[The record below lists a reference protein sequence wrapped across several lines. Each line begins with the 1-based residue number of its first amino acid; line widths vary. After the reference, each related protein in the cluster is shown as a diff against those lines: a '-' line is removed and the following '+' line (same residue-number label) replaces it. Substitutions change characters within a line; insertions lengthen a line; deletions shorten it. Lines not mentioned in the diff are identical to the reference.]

1 MASSST
7 YIALTFDDGTLEQ
20 YHVIKILSKFKIKC
34 TIFCVTHLKKHPYTN
49 EQLLASEHE
58 KIQELHDLGHEIGS
72 HTCTHPRLIDVSP
85 EKLVFELRVSKKK
98 LESIVGSEIMGF
110 AYPYSLLNSKVKE
123 EVKKYYSYART
134 GLYKLQLWTKETDL
148 YRIPSFG
155 FKKALTLPFSQIE
168 IKHRKEPIIAV
179 IMLHN
184 IQRHLLLFLIHY
196 LRFSLRAK
204 FITMSEAIS
213 IFRSHDSFK

>member
-1 MASSST
+1 MAIF
-7 YIALTFDDGTLEQ
+7 IALTFDDGTYHQ
-20 YHVIKILSKFKIKC
+20 YTLLRLLHRVNIKG
-34 TIFCVTHLKKHPYTN
+34 TIFCVTNLERHPNTN
-49 EQLLASEHE
+49 EKLLIRKPKKLREIHRM
-58 KIQELHDLGHEIGS
+58 GHEIGS

-85 EKLVFELRVSKKK
+85 EELVFELRVSKEK
-98 LESIVGSEIMGF
+98 LESIVGSEIKGF

-123 EVKKYYSYART
+123 EVQKYYSYART
-134 GLYKLQLWTKETDL
+134 GLYKLQLWAKETDL

-184 IQRHLLLFLIHY
+184 IQRYLLLFLIRY

-204 FITMSEAIS
+204 FITMSEAIN
-213 IFRSHDSFK
+213 ILPSHDSFK

>member
-1 MASSST
+1 MR
-7 YIALTFDDGTLEQ
+7 YVALTFDDGTIKQ
-20 YHVIKILSKFKIKC
+20 YHAIKVLSKFNVKC
-34 TIFCVTHLKKHPYTN
+34 TIFCITHLRKHPDTN
-49 EQLLASEHE
+49 KQLLASEPE
-58 KIQELHDLGHEIGS
+58 KIQELHSLGHEIGS
-72 HTCTHPRLIDVSP
+72 HTCTHPSLIDVSP
-85 EKLVFELRVSKKK
+85 ENLVFELKVSKEK

-123 EVKKYYSYART
+123 EVKKYYSYARS
-134 GLYKLQLWTKETDL
+134 GLYKLQMWNKETDL

-155 FKKALTLPFSQIE
+155 FKRALTLPFSQIE

-184 IQRHLLLFLIHY
+184 IQRYLLLFLIRY

-204 FITMSEAIS
+204 FVTMSEAIN
-213 IFRSHDSFK
+213 IFRSYDAF